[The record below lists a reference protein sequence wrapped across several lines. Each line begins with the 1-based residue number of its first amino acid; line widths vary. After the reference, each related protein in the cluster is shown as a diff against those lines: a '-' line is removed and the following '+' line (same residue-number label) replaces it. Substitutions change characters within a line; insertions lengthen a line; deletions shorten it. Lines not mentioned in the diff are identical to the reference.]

1 MAADSIINQFLI
13 NFCLL
18 VLDLPVLDHQTS
30 QLEPVLQHRPHV
42 ILTEQLLQHRRH
54 EQELLVLLASEACDR
69 DPVAQV
75 PRKRHDRV
83 VNDDDVAQVSVFDD
97 SQVFDEDVGSWL
109 DAVLSVKAVFNN
121 AVFVVD

>member
-1 MAADSIINQFLI
+1 M
-13 NFCLL
+13 
-18 VLDLPVLDHQTS
+18 
-30 QLEPVLQHRPHV
+30 
-42 ILTEQLLQHRRH
+42 
-54 EQELLVLLASEACDR
+54 
-69 DPVAQV
+69 

-121 AVFVVD
+121 AVFVVDKVKHCVCVLLFPSCKDAYLVHTRQVLQDVL